1 MPISDLPA
9 DATAAG
15 IRVLFADDDKGVR
28 TLFAT
33 LLRATA
39 GVGSVIEAKDGAE
52 AVELAS
58 EQRLDVA
65 LLDLNMPRLDGVE
78 TAIRLGALQPSLQI
92 ALHSSDPELLRK
104 RADGLELPLFD
115 KVDFDRLL
123 EWVERHARD
132 TRAAGERDVRLAPM
146 ARKVDL
152 CCSRCSYGIVSRTPP
167 ARCPMCGGDASWTEP
182 RGWSSRQAPLP
193 ETARRLNPGSDEL
206 DDLGKALGT
215 AGARLSS

>member
-15 IRVLFADDDKGVR
+15 IRVLLADDHKGVR
-28 TLFAT
+28 TLLAT

-39 GVGSVIEAKDGAE
+39 GVGSVIEANNGAE
-52 AVELAS
+52 AVELGC

-65 LLDLNMPRLDGVE
+65 VLDLNMPRLDGVE
-78 TAIRLGALQPSLQI
+78 TAIRLHALQPSLRI
-92 ALHSSDPELLRK
+92 ALHSSDPELLRR

-115 KVDFDRLL
+115 KIDFDRLL
-123 EWVERHARD
+123 EWVERQARD
-132 TRAAGERDVRLAPM
+132 ARAAGERDAHLAPM

-152 CCSRCSYGIVSRTPP
+152 CCSRRNYGIVSRTPP

-182 RGWSSRQAPLP
+182 RGWSSRRTALP
-193 ETARRLNPGSDEL
+193 ERL
-206 DDLGKALGT
+206 
-215 AGARLSS
+215 AG